1 MKRIIVGVMAVI
13 VWLTVLV
20 SCGNYDM
27 FDTNN
32 TYTRAI
38 ITYGDGQ
45 TFDIN
50 IKQWRD
56 YGDGEQLQIVADD
69 GTIYLTSS
77 FNTILI
83 NEK

>member
-1 MKRIIVGVMAVI
+1 MKRIIAFIIAVI
-13 VWLTVLV
+13 ALSTMLV
-20 SCGNYDM
+20 SCGNQDL
-27 FDTNN
+27 FDTNK

-45 TFDIN
+45 TFDVN

-56 YGDGEQLQIVADD
+56 YDGEQLQIIADD
-69 GTIYLTSS
+69 GTVYLASS

>member
-1 MKRIIVGVMAVI
+1 MKRVI
-13 VWLTVLV
+13 VFISAMVLMATMFI
-20 SCGNYDM
+20 SCGNQDL
-27 FDTNN
+27 FDTNK

-45 TFDIN
+45 TFDVN

-56 YGDGEQLQIVADD
+56 YEGEQLQIIAED
-69 GTIYLTSS
+69 GTVYLASS
-77 FNTILI
+77 FNTVLI

>member
-1 MKRIIVGVMAVI
+1 MKRIVVGVVAM
-13 VWLTVLV
+13 TVLLMTLV

-27 FDTNN
+27 FDTNK

-38 ITYGDGQ
+38 ITYGSGQ

-50 IKQWRD
+50 VKQWCD
-56 YGDGEQLQIVADD
+56 YDGEQLQIIAED
-69 GTIYLTSS
+69 GTVYLASS
-77 FNTILI
+77 FNTVLI

>member
-1 MKRIIVGVMAVI
+1 MKRIIVSVVAVI
-13 VWLTVLV
+13 ALLTMLV
-20 SCGNYDM
+20 ACGNYDA
-27 FDTNN
+27 FDTNK

-45 TFDIN
+45 LFDIN

-56 YGDGEQLQIVADD
+56 YDGEQLQIVADD
-69 GTIYLTSS
+69 GTVYLASS

>member
-1 MKRIIVGVMAVI
+1 MKRVIAFIVAMIAI
-13 VWLTVLV
+13 LMVLV
-20 SCGNYDM
+20 SCGNQDM
-27 FDTNN
+27 FDTNK

-45 TFDIN
+45 TLDIN

-56 YGDGEQLQIVADD
+56 YEGEQLQIIAED
-69 GTIYLTSS
+69 GTVYLASS
-77 FNTILI
+77 FNAILI

>member
-1 MKRIIVGVMAVI
+1 MKRVITFIVSMIAI
-13 VWLTVLV
+13 LMVLV
-20 SCGNYDM
+20 SCGNQDM
-27 FDTNN
+27 FDTNK

-45 TFDIN
+45 TLDIN

-56 YGDGEQLQIVADD
+56 YEGEQLQIIAED
-69 GTIYLTSS
+69 GTVYLASS